1 MRFLRAMPVFQ
12 LSITKARELYR
23 EPEALF
29 WVFVFPVLLAL
40 ALGIA
45 FRTRGPEE
53 LSVGVQHGDGAE
65 AIERA
70 LTEAGGFRPTL
81 LDPEEARQRLRTGR
95 ASLVVIPG
103 EPVTY
108 WYDPTRQESEAA
120 RRAVDDALQR
130 DAGRIDVIEV
140 ETLEM
145 TEKGSR
151 YIDFLI
157 PGLLGMNIMGTG
169 MWGIG
174 FYIVTARQKKLLK
187 RLVATPMRRSQF
199 LLGQIFGRL
208 FLLVLEVG
216 VLVAFATLFF
226 DVPLRGSI
234 VTLAFVSVLGAMT
247 FAGMGLLV
255 ASRAKTVEGVSGLMN
270 VVMMPLWILSGI
282 FFSTSRFPDVM
293 QPVVQALPLTA
304 LNDALREVM
313 LDGAGLF
320 TILDEVALTAAWGV
334 ATFVAA
340 LMIFRWR

>member
-1 MRFLRAMPVFQ
+1 MRFLRNMPVWQ
-12 LSITKARELYR
+12 LSVTKARELYR

-29 WVFVFPVLLAL
+29 WVFVFPILLAL

-45 FRTRGPEE
+45 FRTSGPEE
-53 LSVGVQHGDGAE
+53 ISIGVQRDAGAE

-70 LTEAGGFRPTL
+70 LEKAEGFRPAL
-81 LDPEEARQRLRTGR
+81 LDPDEARQRLRTGR
-95 ASLVVIPG
+95 VALVVIAG
-103 EPVTY
+103 EPLTY
-108 WYDPTRQESEAA
+108 WYDPTRPESAAA
-120 RRAVDDALQR
+120 RMAVNDALQS
-130 DAGRIDVIEV
+130 DAGRVDVIAV
-140 ETLEM
+140 DTREM
-145 TEKGSR
+145 NEKGSR

-187 RLVATPMRRSQF
+187 RLVATPMSRSQF
-199 LLGQIFGRL
+199 LLGQILGRL
-208 FLLVLEVG
+208 FLLVFEVG
-216 VLVAFATLFF
+216 ALVAFATLLF

-270 VVMMPLWILSGI
+270 IVMMPLWVLSGI
-282 FFSTSRFPDVM
+282 FFSTSRFPDAM

-313 LDGAGLF
+313 LDGASLF
-320 TILDEVALTAAWGV
+320 SILDEVALTAAWGV
-334 ATFVAA
+334 AAFVAA
-340 LMIFRWR
+340 LAIFRWR

>member
-1 MRFLRAMPVFQ
+1 MRFLRNMPVWQ
-12 LSITKARELYR
+12 LSLTKARELYR

-29 WVFVFPVLLAL
+29 WVFVFPILLAL

-45 FRTRGPEE
+45 FRTSGPEE
-53 LSVGVQHGDGAE
+53 ISIGVQRGAGAE

-70 LTEAGGFRPTL
+70 LEKAEGFRSAL
-81 LDPEEARQRLRTGR
+81 LDPDEARQRLRTGR
-95 ASLVVIPG
+95 VALVVIAGDPL
-103 EPVTY
+103 TY
-108 WYDPTRQESEAA
+108 WYDPTRPESAAA
-120 RRAVDDALQR
+120 RMAVNDALQS
-130 DAGRIDVIEV
+130 DAGRIDVIAV
-140 ETLEM
+140 DTREM
-145 TEKGSR
+145 NEKGSR

-187 RLVATPMRRSQF
+187 RLVATPMSRSQF
-199 LLGQIFGRL
+199 LLGQILGRL
-208 FLLVLEVG
+208 FLLVFEVG
-216 VLVAFATLFF
+216 ALVAFATLLF

-255 ASRAKTVEGVSGLMN
+255 ASRVKTVEGVSGLMN
-270 VVMMPLWILSGI
+270 IVMMPLWILSGI
-282 FFSTSRFPDVM
+282 FFSTSRFPDAM

-313 LDGAGLF
+313 LDGASLF
-320 TILDEVALTAAWGV
+320 SILDEVALTAAWGV

-340 LMIFRWR
+340 LAIFRWR

>member
-1 MRFLRAMPVFQ
+1 MRFLRNMPVWQ
-12 LSITKARELYR
+12 LSVTKARELYR

-29 WVFVFPVLLAL
+29 WVFVFPILLAL

-45 FRTRGPEE
+45 FRTSGPEE
-53 LSVGVQHGDGAE
+53 ISIGVQRGAGAE

-70 LTEAGGFRPTL
+70 LEKAEGFRPAL
-81 LDPEEARQRLRTGR
+81 LDPDEARQRLRTGR
-95 ASLVVIPG
+95 VALVVIAGDPL
-103 EPVTY
+103 TY
-108 WYDPTRQESEAA
+108 WYDPTRPESAAA
-120 RRAVDDALQR
+120 RMAVNDALQS
-130 DAGRIDVIEV
+130 DAGRVDVIAV
-140 ETLEM
+140 DTREM
-145 TEKGSR
+145 NEKGSR

-187 RLVATPMRRSQF
+187 RLVATPMSRSQF
-199 LLGQIFGRL
+199 LLGQILGRL
-208 FLLVLEVG
+208 FLLVFEVG
-216 VLVAFATLFF
+216 ALVAFATLLF

-270 VVMMPLWILSGI
+270 IVMMPLWILSGI
-282 FFSTSRFPDVM
+282 FFSTSRFPDAM

-313 LDGAGLF
+313 LDGASLF
-320 TILDEVALTAAWGV
+320 SILDEVALTAAWGV

-340 LMIFRWR
+340 LAIFRWR

>member
-1 MRFLRAMPVFQ
+1 MRFLRNMPVWQ
-12 LSITKARELYR
+12 LSVTKARELYR

-29 WVFVFPVLLAL
+29 WVFVFPILLAL

-45 FRTRGPEE
+45 FRTSGPEE
-53 LSVGVQHGDGAE
+53 ISIGVQRGAGAE

-70 LTEAGGFRPTL
+70 LEKAEGFRPAL
-81 LDPEEARQRLRTGR
+81 LDPDEARQRLRTGR
-95 ASLVVIPG
+95 VALVVIAG
-103 EPVTY
+103 EPLTY
-108 WYDPTRQESEAA
+108 WYDPTRPESAAA
-120 RRAVDDALQR
+120 RMAVNDALQS
-130 DAGRIDVIEV
+130 DAGRVDVV
-140 ETLEM
+140 AVDTREM
-145 TEKGSR
+145 NEKGSR

-187 RLVATPMRRSQF
+187 RLVATPMSRSQF
-199 LLGQIFGRL
+199 LLGQIFGRM
-208 FLLVLEVG
+208 FLLVFEVG
-216 VLVAFATLFF
+216 VLVAFATLLF

-247 FAGMGLLV
+247 FAGFGLLV

-282 FFSTSRFPDVM
+282 FFSTSRFPDAM

-313 LDGAGLF
+313 LDGASLF
-320 TILDEVALTAAWGV
+320 SILDEVALTAAWGV
-334 ATFVAA
+334 AAFVAA